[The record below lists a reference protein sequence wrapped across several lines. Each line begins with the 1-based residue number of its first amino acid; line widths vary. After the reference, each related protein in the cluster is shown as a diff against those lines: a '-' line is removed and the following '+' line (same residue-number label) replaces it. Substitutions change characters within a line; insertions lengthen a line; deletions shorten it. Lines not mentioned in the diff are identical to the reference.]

1 MQNYDNT
8 NSDCKEDISNIP
20 EAESTN
26 PSNDKGSYIPPHAE
40 KLRQQALENQEPKEK
55 PTINKSEE
63 DDYQSY
69 EYCSPYNNDIDVV
82 YSKKIYRLA
91 VDYDFYQSALGYL
104 KELTNTGMN
113 YIFFG
118 FDNYM
123 KNHNRTKYMVADI
136 KDDLIETLSECS
148 EKEINY
154 APFSDKQKMDLI
166 IMKREQELERL
177 KTERDQLNELERER

>member
-1 MQNYDNT
+1 M
-8 NSDCKEDISNIP
+8 
-20 EAESTN
+20 
-26 PSNDKGSYIPPHAE
+26 
-40 KLRQQALENQEPKEK
+40 
-55 PTINKSEE
+55 
-63 DDYQSY
+63 
-69 EYCSPYNNDIDVV
+69 
-82 YSKKIYRLA
+82 A

-123 KNHNRTKYMVADI
+123 KNHNRTKHMVADI

-154 APFSDKQKMDLI
+154 APLFRQTKNGLDYYETRTRTGAVRSRQASCGRVGARVALLVSGSYPVFNI
-166 IMKREQELERL
+166 TRPPPN
-177 KTERDQLNELERER
+177 TVST